1 MRIST
6 MQWQE
11 GQDGTDLIYRERI
24 GPAWWIWLAT
34 GGFVMTVAVAYG
46 FAFGPNA
53 GWLVAG
59 AGGALAATL
68 LVVAATVIRIDERVI
83 RVGRARLPLQWVGR
97 IVPLDE
103 ELSTEARSTRLD
115 PAAFLSL
122 RTSGCQTSVMVEVT
136 DPDDPHPYWLFSTR
150 HPEKV
155 ASVLRQAVEVD
166 KAAHS
171 VESEGDEESEDL

>member
-11 GQDGTDLIYRERI
+11 GQDGNQQIYRERI
-24 GPAWWIWLAT
+24 GPAWWIWLAAA
-34 GGFVMTVAVAYG
+34 GFVGTVAIAYG
-46 FAFGPNA
+46 FAFGPRA
-53 GWLVAG
+53 GWLVAF
-59 AGGALAATL
+59 AGGLLAAAL
-68 LVVAATVIRIDERVI
+68 LTVAATVVRIDERVL
-83 RVGRARLPLQWVGR
+83 RVGRARLPLHWVGR

-122 RTSGCQTSVMVEVT
+122 RTSGCSTSIMVEVT

-150 HPEKV
+150 DPEKV
-155 ASVLRQAVEVD
+155 ASALRQAVEVD
-166 KAAHS
+166 MAVRSAQP
-171 VESEGDEESEDL
+171 EGNEESEDL